1 MKLKVNKTSFLE
13 FSKFNIITILSKFV
27 AVFFLPFLT
36 TILPKEEIGIIS
48 IYTRLIGLLSIL
60 FGLGYFSQIIK
71 IKSISVLE
79 KLITE
84 FSIILLIGFLL
95 SLFFFLVPSYGSYNI
110 GLIVLPA
117 VSLAGLTFF
126 RNYYRLN
133 SLTNKYIFNELIF
146 IFTSVGFSL
155 LLLYFF
161 TNYLSRIWGLC
172 LGYLV
177 TFIFYF
183 SRFKSFNIKLSKSF
197 SFLKNSIALLPHMI
211 LKWIRSRSDIILIA
225 MFFSES
231 VVGDYAIA
239 LSVSS
244 LVLVFYDAHNQYFLS
259 ISKKYF
265 QSNNI
270 KIWFKEILKSLIFYA
285 VILIGLQLFI
295 DFIYFVFDW
304 GDYEDGKIYAR
315 LLSVVFFLRSVP
327 NLLTTYFN
335 FHNLN
340 MLLSKITFLTSLFYL
355 IFGIICLKYFL
366 IEYFIFLLIFSELLL
381 SSIFIYFIRYEKKS
395 N

>member
-1 MKLKVNKTSFLE
+1 MKLKVKTSLLE
-13 FSKFNIITILSKFV
+13 FSKFNIVTILSKLV

-36 TILPKEEIGIIS
+36 TLLPKEEIGIIS

-71 IKSISVLE
+71 IKSILVSK

-95 SLFFFLVPSYGSYNI
+95 SFFFFLVPSYGSYNI
-110 GLIVLPA
+110 GLIALPA

-133 SLTNKYIFNELIF
+133 LLTNKYIFNELIF

-161 TNYLSRIWGLC
+161 TSYLSRIWGLC
-172 LGYLV
+172 LSYLL

-183 SRFKSFNIKLSKSF
+183 SRFKSINIKLFKSF
-197 SFLKNSIALLPHMI
+197 SFLKNSVALLPHMI

-225 MFFSES
+225 MFFSKS
-231 VVGDYAIA
+231 DVGDYAIA

-270 KIWFKEILKSLIFYA
+270 KIWFKEILKSLIFYV

-295 DFIYFVFDW
+295 DLIYSVFDW

-315 LLSVVFFLRSVP
+315 LLSVVFFLRSIP

-340 MLLSKITFLTSLFYL
+340 ILLSKITFITSLFYI
-355 IFGIICLKYFL
+355 IFGIICLKYFFV
-366 IEYFIFLLIFSELLL
+366 EYFIFMLIFSELFL
-381 SSIFIYFIRYEKKS
+381 SSIFIYFIRHEKKS